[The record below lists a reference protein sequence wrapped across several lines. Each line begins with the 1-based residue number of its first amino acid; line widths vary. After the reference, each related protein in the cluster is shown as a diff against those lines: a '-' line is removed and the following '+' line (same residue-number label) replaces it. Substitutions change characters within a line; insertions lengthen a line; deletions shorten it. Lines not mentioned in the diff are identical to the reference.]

1 MKFGL
6 FDHIDRADDRPLA
19 QQFDERIEFVRRQ
32 TEPGFTACMLQSITP
47 HL

>member
-19 QQFDERIEFVRRQ
+19 QQFDERIEFVQAADRA
-32 TEPGFTACMLQSITP
+32 GFY
-47 HL
+47 